1 MAKKEQSLSILQQM
15 EEGTREIY
23 SRYEKLLQN
32 AAAGYDK
39 QKEWIQRDY
48 AAAANQA
55 SARSK
60 IDLKNTLEQMADSGY
75 VNSGETVHAT
85 IAGNAARNNALS
97 ALEIQK
103 AKALSE
109 LETEKNQNETS
120 LLSAAE
126 KEVGQYREKM
136 MDRKREEEEAQRKH
150 ELELVKQSAKN
161 NEEEKEEGIT
171 PKKSAYDYVEDIVK
185 DNTKYYPKK
194 GYNVIDRKG
203 ILQALTLVIR
213 DENLSYR
220 YRYEMYL
227 YAKSLGYIEAS

>member
-1 MAKKEQSLSILQQM
+1 MAKKNQSLSILQQM

-32 AAAGYDK
+32 AAAGYEK
-39 QKEWIQRDY
+39 QKKEIQSDY
-48 AAAANQA
+48 AAAANEA

-60 IDLKNTLEQMADSGY
+60 IDLKNTLEQMADGGY
-75 VNSGETVHAT
+75 VKSGETVHAT
-85 IAGNAARNNALS
+85 IAGNAARNKALS

-103 AKALSE
+103 AKDLSQ
-109 LETEKNQNETS
+109 LETEKSQTEAS
-120 LLSAAE
+120 LSATAE
-126 KEVGQYREKM
+126 KEVGEYREKM
-136 MDRKREEEEAQRKH
+136 LDRQWEEEQAQRKQ
-150 ELELVKQSAKN
+150 ELELAKQKAQSTTQ
-161 NEEEKEEGIT
+161 EKEDGIT
-171 PKKSAYDYVEDIVK
+171 PKKSAYDYVADIVE

-203 ILQALTLVIR
+203 ILKALTLVIR

-227 YAKSLGYIEAS
+227 YAKSLGYIEA